1 MIKNRILFKIPF
13 FLLYSRLVVA
23 FFMTIFSFIKISPT
37 IIIALTIYAIISD
50 IFDGIIARKLKISS
64 QEMRR
69 LDTKIDTIFWFS
81 CLFYICLNHADFL
94 KSHLLKIGILVF
106 SELLITLFG
115 FLKFHERISYHTILS
130 KFWALLLLWF
140 VVTLIS
146 KNSATLSFEIAFWY
160 GIVVQLEILLI
171 AIILKNNQTDIPN
184 VCQAIKFKKGHKITK
199 HYLFNG

>member
-1 MIKNRILFKIPF
+1 MKNRLLFKIPF
-13 FLLYSRLVVA
+13 VLLYSRLVVA

-94 KSHLLKIGILVF
+94 KSNLLKQDPVLPHQFPRNHCLRIY
-106 SELLITLFG
+106 
-115 FLKFHERISYHTILS
+115 FLSCCCYR
-130 KFWALLLLWF
+130 FW
-140 VVTLIS
+140 
-146 KNSATLSFEIAFWY
+146 
-160 GIVVQLEILLI
+160 IV
-171 AIILKNNQTDIPN
+171 
-184 VCQAIKFKKGHKITK
+184 
-199 HYLFNG
+199 